1 MHPSPQPALP
11 ASFNRL
17 AWSNLAAQSA
27 EQIAFTATAILAVLS
42 LGADAGWA
50 GLLQTAQ
57 TLPLLLFAIPAG
69 VLADRM
75 SRRRLMAYAEAV
87 RLLSLVLILGIA
99 LAGGLSLPLLAA
111 LSLAGACGT
120 VAYGAAAPSVVQA
133 LVPPAVFSAAN
144 ARIELA
150 RTVAFTAGP
159 ALAGAL
165 IGWKGAESAF
175 VLAAV
180 LSSAGVLL
188 LARLEEPP
196 RPAPREG
203 KILADIKEGAR
214 FVLMHPMLRPVFVT
228 QVVFN
233 AAFSVLLG
241 VFAPYAVQHL
251 GLSASGVGFV
261 LGVYGA
267 GMLVGALLSRTLLR
281 LVSFGVI
288 VALGPVLGL
297 AASIVMVSTLW
308 VPSALLATLSF
319 FLFGVGPILWVI
331 STATMRQAITPP
343 QLLGRVSSI
352 YILAQGARPVGA
364 AIGALVGALGGAELC
379 LVLAALGF
387 AAQAVVILVS
397 PAVRLSR
404 EPEAAALGR

>member
-1 MHPSPQPALP
+1 
-11 ASFNRL
+11 
-17 AWSNLAAQSA
+17 
-27 EQIAFTATAILAVLS
+27 
-42 LGADAGWA
+42 
-50 GLLQTAQ
+50 
-57 TLPLLLFAIPAG
+57 
-69 VLADRM
+69 M
-75 SRRRLMAYAEAV
+75 SRRRLMAGAEAV
-87 RLLSLVLILGIA
+87 RLLSLVLILGTA
-99 LAGGLSLPLLAA
+99 LAGGLSLPLLAV

-133 LVPPAVFSAAN
+133 LVPPAGFSAAN

-165 IGWKGAESAF
+165 IGWRGAESAF

-180 LSSAGVLL
+180 LSGGAVFL
-188 LARLEEPP
+188 LARLDEPP
-196 RPAPREG
+196 RPAPRQG
-203 KILADIKEGAR
+203 KVLPDIKEGAR
-214 FVLMHPMLRPVFVT
+214 FVLTHPMLRPVFVT

-267 GMLVGALLSRTLLR
+267 GMLVGALLSRTILR

-297 AASIVMVSTLW
+297 AASIVMVSTIW
-308 VPSALLATLSF
+308 MPAALLATLSF
-319 FLFGVGPILWVI
+319 FVFGVGPILWVI

-352 YILAQGARPVGA
+352 YILAQGARPLGA
-364 AIGALVGALGGAELC
+364 ALGALVGAFGGAELC
-379 LVLAALGF
+379 LVIAALGF

-404 EPEAAALGR
+404 QPRAADPA